1 MSDHYA
7 PPLSGK
13 PLAGARF
20 EIVSRVM
27 AEELSKPYEYGVADC
42 FLLGCRMVDALTGS
56 DLCGAYGKSYVTSTG
71 AQKALR
77 KQGCKSLTNFFADK
91 IGLEPV
97 APAFA
102 RIGDLAILELDHK
115 GRKAEHVAIFNGRT
129 FTTKTDIGSAS
140 YGFDAVK
147 ACFKV

>member
-1 MSDHYA
+1 MS
-7 PPLSGK
+7 
-13 PLAGARF
+13 RF
-20 EIVSRVM
+20 EIVCETM
-27 AEELSKPYEYGVADC
+27 ADELGKPYEYGVADC
-42 FLLGCRMVDALTGS
+42 FMLGCRMVDALTGS
-56 DLCGAYGKSYVTSTG
+56 DLCGAYGGSYVTLAG

-77 KQGCKSLTNFFADK
+77 KEGCKSLADFFSGK

-129 FTTKTDIGSAS
+129 FTTKTDSGSS
-140 YGFDAVK
+140 SHGFDAVK